1 MASSALDELAA
12 NASERLLALSR
23 RCRDLSDMT
32 MVPDVSREL
41 ISIVRSFNWESAGG
55 PRVRPI
61 RKRA

>member
-41 ISIVRSFNWESAGG
+41 ISIATELEREADRVVR
-55 PRVRPI
+55 R
-61 RKRA
+61 